1 MLREGS
7 VRKFVLHDGESAC
20 YQYVGDSADCCNH
33 YHLKCSECGKLLH
46 VECSFLDKVAE
57 HIFEHHG
64 FTLSAENTVLY
75 GVCAECAERKKNEN

>member
-33 YHLKCSECGKLLH
+33 YHLKCSECGKLIH

-57 HIFEHHG
+57 RVHPQRGEYRA
-64 FTLSAENTVLY
+64 LRSLRRVR
-75 GVCAECAERKKNEN
+75 RKEKE